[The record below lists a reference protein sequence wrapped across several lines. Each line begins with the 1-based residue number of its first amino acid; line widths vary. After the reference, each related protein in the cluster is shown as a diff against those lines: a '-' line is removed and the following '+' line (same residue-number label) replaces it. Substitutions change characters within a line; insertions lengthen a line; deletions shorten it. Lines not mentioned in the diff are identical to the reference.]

1 MSDKTD
7 RLKNLAKLWAVRAMQ
22 ILLVLMAIA
31 SLMILH
37 DAVKQAM
44 AVQAKEGE
52 CIARLISLGI
62 PRENIIV
69 NQGSCYLKENAR

>member
-1 MSDKTD
+1 MSYKTD
-7 RLKNLAKLWAVRAMQ
+7 RLKNQLKLWAIGAMQ
-22 ILLVLMAIA
+22 ILLVLTAIV
-31 SLMILH
+31 SLMVLH
-37 DAVKQAM
+37 HAVKDAM

-52 CIARLISLGI
+52 CIAKFISLGI